1 MQKKRMQSEVEFEI
15 RVIVSSF
22 CTLSRLSDRTISWV
36 PLTLHIPDFIL
47 APSFG
52 YLLFVLSA
60 TNDHSLRTPFST
72 FFKRFSKVLKTVGTL
87 IFHVEP
93 WLAPDDITS
102 ISTQTASYSNEPAGP
117 LTWRGFRTSFLKN
130 KNIFELINQSAM
142 MAATLG
148 KFFIALHRYFV
159 LRTVAVNEKAWSVNL
174 VRCLIFLQLSVPALI
189 TGICFSR
196 GYVVQAVANGTVL
209 YNVAAQGQ
217 IKNIDQKNM
226 FIVLAVCSLSHILKA
241 GQQSLLVIYSVNG
254 KIVRSVYETLL
265 WPTFVVTNGLATY
278 APPLILIYCS
288 SKIRRLLLGPFTGV
302 GRVVYSD
309 QTANATLIFALAS
322 CVPITA

>member
-1 MQKKRMQSEVEFEI
+1 M
-15 RVIVSSF
+15 
-22 CTLSRLSDRTISWV
+22 
-36 PLTLHIPDFIL
+36 
-47 APSFG
+47 AP
-52 YLLFVLSA
+52 V
-60 TNDHSLRTPFST
+60 
-72 FFKRFSKVLKTVGTL
+72 
-87 IFHVEP
+87 
-93 WLAPDDITS
+93 
-102 ISTQTASYSNEPAGP
+102 
-117 LTWRGFRTSFLKN
+117 
-130 KNIFELINQSAM
+130 LINQSAM

-217 IKNIDQKNM
+217 I
-226 FIVLAVCSLSHILKA
+226 
-241 GQQSLLVIYSVNG
+241 
-254 KIVRSVYETLL
+254 
-265 WPTFVVTNGLATY
+265 FVVTNGLATY

-309 QTANATLIFALAS
+309 QTANATWSMARPPIPFYLGSIPGHRLRPTKAPILGEGELVPSTQACSGDKAKLAAAT
-322 CVPITA
+322 CAICTNLLEAQNPNYAKECRHILQRIIKLM